1 MSTATARKTS
11 IGQLVILI
19 AIALFSVSCLLPFVM
34 VISGSLS
41 TEKDIMDHGYALLP
55 KTITFDSYRILLLGS
70 NRIFDAY
77 GISILVTAAGTVLSL
92 FVTSMGAYVM
102 ARRSFKYR
110 NIFSIYV
117 IITMLFNGGLVPWYI
132 ICVRYLDLKDT
143 LWALILPMLANAF
156 NMFLIRNFMLS
167 IPEDLH
173 ESAKMD
179 GAGEFRIFYQ
189 LILPLSL
196 PVLAT
201 VGLFVALS
209 YWNDW
214 FLGLM
219 FVDKQE
225 LQPLQLLLRTL
236 VSNVEFL
243 KSSSNAAA
251 MQRISAQIPS
261 ESIKMALTVVTIG
274 PIIFLYPFVQR
285 FFVKGL
291 MVGAVKG

>member
-1 MSTATARKTS
+1 MLSKRFSWSQAV
-11 IGQLVILI
+11 IGGVIL
-19 AIALFSVSCLLPFVM
+19 LFSLACLFPFLM

-41 TEKDIMDHGYALLP
+41 TEKDIVNYGYALIP
-55 KTITFDSYRILLLGS
+55 RHITLSSYKILILGS
-70 NRIFDAY
+70 NRIVDAY
-77 GISILVTAAGTVLSL
+77 GISITVTVIGTVLSIIL
-92 FVTSMGAYVM
+92 NGMGGYVM
-102 ARRSFKYR
+102 GRRSFKYR
-110 NIFSIYV
+110 NVLSIYV
-117 IITMLFNGGLVPWYI
+117 IITMLFSGGLVPWYI
-132 ICVRYLDLKDT
+132 ICVRYLHLKDT
-143 LWALILPMLANAF
+143 LWAMILPPLANAF
-156 NMFLIRNFMLS
+156 NMFLIRNFMQS
-167 IPEDLH
+167 IPEDLY

-179 GAGEFRIFYQ
+179 GASEYRIFFR
-189 LILPLSL
+189 LIAPLSV

-201 VGLFVALS
+201 VGLFVALG

-251 MQRISAQIPS
+251 MQRISAAIPS
-261 ESIKMALTVVTIG
+261 ESIKMALTVITIG
-274 PIIFLYPFVQR
+274 PIVFLYPFVQR
-285 FFVKGL
+285 YFVKGL

>member
-1 MSTATARKTS
+1 MLAKKIS
-11 IGQLVILI
+11 ISQLVIMI
-19 AIALFSVSCLLPFVM
+19 AISLFSLSCLFPFIM

-41 TEKDIMDHGYALLP
+41 TEKDIMDYGYTLWP
-55 KTITFDSYRILLLGS
+55 KTVTFDSYRILFLGS
-70 NRIFDAY
+70 TRIIDAY
-77 GISILVTAAGTVLSL
+77 GVSLFVTIVGTVLSL

-110 NIFSIYV
+110 NILSIYV
-117 IITMLFNGGLVPWYI
+117 IVTMLFNGGLVPWYI

-167 IPEDLH
+167 IPEDMN

-179 GAGEFRIFYQ
+179 GAGDFKIFYS
-189 LILPLSL
+189 LIMPLSM

-236 VSNVEFL
+236 ISNVEFL
-243 KSSSNAAA
+243 KSSSNASA

-261 ESIKMALTVVTIG
+261 ESIKMALTVITIG

>member
-1 MSTATARKTS
+1 MSVRKFS
-11 IGQLVILI
+11 LSQFLIALVIG
-19 AIALFSVSCLLPFVM
+19 LFSLACLFPFLM

-41 TEKDIMDHGYALLP
+41 TEKDIMQYGYSLWP

-70 NRIFDAY
+70 NRIFQAY
-77 GISILVTAAGTVLSL
+77 GVSTFVTIVGTVLSL
-92 FVTSMGAYVM
+92 FLTSMGAYVM

-110 NIFSIYV
+110 NILSIFV
-117 IITMLFNGGLVPWYI
+117 IITMLFSGGLVPWYI
-132 ICVRYLDLKDT
+132 IIVRYLHLKDT
-143 LWALILPMLANAF
+143 IWALILPSLANAF

-179 GAGEFRIFYQ
+179 GAGEFRIYAR
-189 LILPLSL
+189 LIMPLAL

-201 VGLFVALS
+201 VGLFVALG

-236 VSNVEFL
+236 ISNVEFL

-251 MQRISAQIPS
+251 MQRISTQIPS
-261 ESIKMALTVVTIG
+261 ESIKMALTVITIG
-274 PIIFLYPFVQR
+274 PIIFLYPFLQR
-285 FFVKGL
+285 YFVKGL

>member
-1 MSTATARKTS
+1 MPAKRFS
-11 IGQLVILI
+11 ISQTLIILVIS
-19 AIALFSVSCLLPFVM
+19 LFSLSCLFPFIM

-41 TEKDIMDHGYALLP
+41 TEKDIMDFGYTVWP
-55 KTITFDSYRILLLGS
+55 HHITLDSYKILLLGS
-70 NRIFDAY
+70 NRIIDAY
-77 GISILVTAAGTVLSL
+77 GISILVTVAGTILSV

-110 NIFSIYV
+110 NILSVYV

-132 ICVRYLDLKDT
+132 ICVHYLNLKDT

-156 NMFLIRNFMLS
+156 NMFLIRNFMNS
-167 IPEDLH
+167 IPEEIN

-179 GAGEFRIFYQ
+179 GAGEFKIFYR
-189 LILPLSL
+189 LIMPLSL

-243 KSSSNAAA
+243 KSSSNASA

-274 PIIFLYPFVQR
+274 PIVFLYPFLQR
-285 FFVKGL
+285 YFVKGL

>member
-1 MSTATARKTS
+1 MLAKKFSISQFIIITAIS
-11 IGQLVILI
+11 
-19 AIALFSVSCLLPFVM
+19 LFSLACLFPFIM

-41 TEKDIMDHGYALLP
+41 SEKDIMDYGYTLWP
-55 KTITFDSYRILLLGS
+55 KNITFDSYRILFLGS
-70 NRIFDAY
+70 TRIFDAY
-77 GISILVTAAGTVLSL
+77 GVSLFVTIAGTVLSL

-102 ARRSFKYR
+102 ARRTFKYR
-110 NIFSIYV
+110 NILSIYV

-167 IPEDLH
+167 IPEDMN

-179 GAGEFRIFYQ
+179 GAGEFKIFYR
-189 LILPLSL
+189 LIAPLSV

-236 VSNVEFL
+236 ISNVEFL
-243 KSSSNAAA
+243 KSSSNASA

-274 PIIFLYPFVQR
+274 PIIFLYPFVQK

>member
-1 MSTATARKTS
+1 MLAKKFSISQFVIITAIS
-11 IGQLVILI
+11 
-19 AIALFSVSCLLPFVM
+19 LFSFACLFPFIM

-41 TEKDIMDHGYALLP
+41 TEKDIMDYGYTLIP
-55 KTITFDSYRILLLGS
+55 RSVTFDSYRILFLGS

-77 GISILVTAAGTVLSL
+77 GVSLLVTVAGTFLSL

-102 ARRSFKYR
+102 ARRSFKFR
-110 NIFSIYV
+110 NILSVYV

-167 IPEDLH
+167 IPEDLN

-179 GAGEFRIFYQ
+179 GAGDFKIFYR
-189 LILPLSL
+189 LIAPLSL

-201 VGLFVALS
+201 VGLFVALN

-236 VSNVEFL
+236 ISNVEFL
-243 KSSSNAAA
+243 KSSSNASA
-251 MQRISAQIPS
+251 MQRISSQIPS

>member
-1 MSTATARKTS
+1 MVARNRFS
-11 IGQLVILI
+11 ISQTVLVIVVT
-19 AIALFSVSCLLPFVM
+19 LFSLACLFPFLM
-34 VISGSLS
+34 VIAGSLS
-41 TEKDIMDHGYALLP
+41 TENDIVNYGYTLIP
-55 KTITFDSYRILLLGS
+55 KHVTFDSYRILLLGS
-70 NRIFDAY
+70 NRIVDAY
-77 GISILVTAAGTVLSL
+77 GISILVTVVGTVLSII
-92 FVTSMGAYVM
+92 VNGMGGYVM

-110 NIFSIYV
+110 NVLSIYV
-117 IITMLFNGGLVPWYI
+117 IITMLFSGGLVPWYI

-143 LWALILPMLANAF
+143 LWAMILPPLANAF
-156 NMFLIRNFMLS
+156 NMFLIRNFMQG
-167 IPEDLH
+167 IPEDLY

-179 GAGEFRIFYQ
+179 GASEYRIFFR
-189 LILPLSL
+189 LIVPLSV

-201 VGLFVALS
+201 VGLFVALG

-219 FVDKQE
+219 FIDKQE

-251 MQRISAQIPS
+251 MRQISATIPS
-261 ESIKMALTVVTIG
+261 ESIKMALTVITIG
-274 PIIFLYPFVQR
+274 PIVFLYPFVQR
-285 FFVKGL
+285 YFVKGL

>member
-1 MSTATARKTS
+1 MVAKKYS
-11 IGQLVILI
+11 ISQIMIIFVIS
-19 AIALFSVSCLLPFVM
+19 LFSIACLFPFIM

-41 TEKDIMDHGYALLP
+41 TEKDIMDYGYTLWP
-55 KTITFDSYRILLLGS
+55 KTVTFDSYRILLLGS
-70 NRIFDAY
+70 TRIIDAY
-77 GISILVTAAGTVLSL
+77 GVSILVTIAGTVLSL
-92 FVTSMGAYVM
+92 LVTSMGAYVM

-110 NIFSIYV
+110 NILSIYV

-167 IPEDLH
+167 IPEDMN

-179 GAGEFRIFYQ
+179 GAGEFKIFYA
-189 LILPLSL
+189 LIMPLSL

-243 KSSSNAAA
+243 KSSSNASA

-261 ESIKMALTVVTIG
+261 ESIKMALTVITIG
-274 PIIFLYPFVQR
+274 PIVFLYPFVQR

>member
-1 MSTATARKTS
+1 MSARKFS
-11 IGQLVILI
+11 FSQFLIALVIG
-19 AIALFSVSCLLPFVM
+19 LFSLTCLFPFLM

-41 TEKDIMDHGYALLP
+41 TEKDIMQYGYSIWP

-70 NRIFDAY
+70 NRIFEAY
-77 GISILVTAAGTVLSL
+77 GVSTFVTVVGTILSL
-92 FVTSMGAYVM
+92 FLTSMGAYVM

-110 NIFSIYV
+110 NILSIFV
-117 IITMLFNGGLVPWYI
+117 IITMLFSGGLVPWYI
-132 ICVRYLDLKDT
+132 VIVRYLHLKDT
-143 LWALILPMLANAF
+143 IWALILPSLGNAF

-179 GAGEFRIFYQ
+179 GAGEFRIYSR
-189 LILPLSL
+189 LIMPLAL

-201 VGLFVALS
+201 VGLFVALG

-236 VSNVEFL
+236 ISNVDFL
-243 KSSSNAAA
+243 KNSGNAAA

-261 ESIKMALTVVTIG
+261 ESIKMALTVITIG
-274 PIIFLYPFVQR
+274 PIIFLYPFLQR
-285 FFVKGL
+285 YFVKGL

>member
-1 MSTATARKTS
+1 MVSKKITLSQTL
-11 IGQLVILI
+11 IVIFI
-19 AIALFSVSCLLPFVM
+19 TLFSLSCLFPFLM
-34 VISGSLS
+34 VVSGSLS
-41 TEKDIMDHGYALLP
+41 TEKDIFDYGYRLWP
-55 KTITFDSYRILLLGS
+55 KTFTLDSYKILLLGS
-70 NRIFDAY
+70 SRILDAY
-77 GISILVTAAGTVLSL
+77 GISTLVTVAGTALSL
-92 FVTSMGAYVM
+92 LVTSMGAYAM
-102 ARRSFKYR
+102 ARRTFKYR
-110 NIFSIYV
+110 NILSIYV

-132 ICVRYLDLKDT
+132 ICVRYLDLKDS

-167 IPEDLH
+167 IPEDMN

-179 GAGEFRIFYQ
+179 GAGDFKIFYR

-196 PVLAT
+196 PVMAT

-225 LQPLQLLLRTL
+225 FQPLQLLLRTL

-261 ESIKMALTVVTIG
+261 ESIKMALTVITIG
-274 PIIFLYPFVQR
+274 PIIFLYPFVQG

>member
-1 MSTATARKTS
+1 MPAKKFS
-11 IGQLVILI
+11 ISQSLIILVIS
-19 AIALFSVSCLLPFVM
+19 LFSLSCLFPFIM

-41 TEKDIMDHGYALLP
+41 TENDIINYGYTLWP
-55 KTITFDSYRILLLGS
+55 KHITFDSYRILFLGS
-70 NRIFDAY
+70 NRIIDAY
-77 GISILVTAAGTVLSL
+77 GISILVTTAGTILSV

-110 NIFSIYV
+110 NILSVYV

-132 ICVRYLDLKDT
+132 ICVHYLNLKDS

-156 NMFLIRNFMLS
+156 NMFLIRNFMHS
-167 IPEDLH
+167 IPEEIN

-179 GAGEFRIFYQ
+179 GAGEFKIFYR
-189 LILPLSL
+189 LVMPLSL

-243 KSSSNAAA
+243 KSSSNASA

-274 PIIFLYPFVQR
+274 PIVFLYPFVQR
-285 FFVKGL
+285 YFVKGL

>member
-1 MSTATARKTS
+1 MSARKFS
-11 IGQLVILI
+11 LSQFFIALVIG
-19 AIALFSVSCLLPFVM
+19 LFSLACLFPFLM

-41 TEKDIMDHGYALLP
+41 TEKDIMQYGYSLWP

-70 NRIFDAY
+70 NRIFEAY
-77 GISILVTAAGTVLSL
+77 GVSTFVTIVGTILSL
-92 FVTSMGAYVM
+92 FLTSMGAYVM

-110 NIFSIYV
+110 NILSIFV
-117 IITMLFNGGLVPWYI
+117 IITMLFSGGLVPWYI
-132 ICVRYLDLKDT
+132 VIVRYLHLKDT
-143 LWALILPMLANAF
+143 IWALILPSLGNAF

-179 GAGEFRIFYQ
+179 GAGEFRIYSR
-189 LILPLSL
+189 LIMPLAL

-201 VGLFVALS
+201 VGLFVALG

-236 VSNVEFL
+236 ISNVDFL
-243 KSSSNAAA
+243 KNSGNAAA

-261 ESIKMALTVVTIG
+261 ESIKMALTVITIG
-274 PIIFLYPFVQR
+274 PIIFLYPFLQR
-285 FFVKGL
+285 YFVKGL

>member
-1 MSTATARKTS
+1 MHAKKFS
-11 IGQLVILI
+11 ISQFIIIV
-19 AIALFSVSCLLPFVM
+19 AISLFSLSCLFPFIM

-41 TEKDIMDHGYALLP
+41 TEKDIMDYGYTLWP
-55 KTITFDSYRILLLGS
+55 KSITFDSYRILFLGS
-70 NRIFDAY
+70 NRIIDAY
-77 GISILVTAAGTVLSL
+77 GVSLFVTVAGTVLSL
-92 FVTSMGAYVM
+92 IVTSMGAYVM

-110 NIFSIYV
+110 NILSIYV

-167 IPEDLH
+167 IPEDMN

-179 GAGEFRIFYQ
+179 GAGDFKIFYR
-189 LILPLSL
+189 LIAPLSL

-236 VSNVEFL
+236 ISNVEFL
-243 KSSSNAAA
+243 KSSSNASA

-261 ESIKMALTVVTIG
+261 ESIKMALTVITIG

>member
-1 MSTATARKTS
+1 MSAKRFS
-11 IGQLVILI
+11 ISQSVIIVLVS
-19 AIALFSVSCLLPFVM
+19 LFSLACLFPFLM

-41 TEKDIMDHGYALLP
+41 TEKDIVDLGYRLIP
-55 KTITFDSYRILLLGS
+55 KHITFDSYRILLLGS
-70 NRIFDAY
+70 SRITDAY
-77 GISILVTAAGTVLSL
+77 GISVIVTVAGTVLSVL
-92 FVTSMGAYVM
+92 ATSMGAYVM

-110 NIFSIYV
+110 NILSIYV

-132 ICVRYLDLKDT
+132 ICVRYLHLKDT
-143 LWALILPMLANAF
+143 LWAMILPPLANAF

-167 IPEDLH
+167 IPEDIH

-179 GAGEFRIFYQ
+179 GAGEFRIYYR
-189 LILPLSL
+189 LILPLAK

-201 VGLFVALS
+201 VGLFVALG

-225 LQPLQLLLRTL
+225 LQPLQLLLRAL

-251 MQRISAQIPS
+251 MQQISAQMPS

-274 PIIFLYPFVQR
+274 PIVFLYPFVQR
-285 FFVKGL
+285 YFVQGL

>member
-1 MSTATARKTS
+1 MAARKFS
-11 IGQLVILI
+11 LSQFLIALVIG
-19 AIALFSVSCLLPFVM
+19 LFSLACLFPFLM
-34 VISGSLS
+34 VVAGSLS
-41 TEKDIMDHGYALLP
+41 TEKDIMQYGYSLWP
-55 KTITFDSYRILLLGS
+55 RNITFDSYRMLFLGS
-70 NRIFDAY
+70 NRIVQAY
-77 GISILVTAAGTVLSL
+77 GVSTFVTVVGTILSL
-92 FVTSMGAYVM
+92 FLTSMGAYAM

-110 NIFSIYV
+110 NILSIFV
-117 IITMLFNGGLVPWYI
+117 IITMLFSGGLVPWYI
-132 ICVRYLDLKDT
+132 IIVRYLHLKDT
-143 LWALILPMLANAF
+143 IWALIFPSLANAF

-179 GAGEFRIFYQ
+179 GAGEFRIYAR
-189 LILPLSL
+189 LIMPLAL

-201 VGLFVALS
+201 VGLFVALG

-236 VSNVEFL
+236 ISNVEFL
-243 KSSSNAAA
+243 KNSGNAAA

-261 ESIKMALTVVTIG
+261 ESIKMALTVITIG
-274 PIIFLYPFVQR
+274 PIIFLYPFLQR
-285 FFVKGL
+285 YFVKGL

>member
-1 MSTATARKTS
+1 MHLKKFS
-11 IGQLVILI
+11 ISQFIIII
-19 AIALFSVSCLLPFVM
+19 AISLFSLSCLFPFIM

-41 TEKDIMDHGYALLP
+41 TEKDIMDYGYTLWP
-55 KTITFDSYRILLLGS
+55 KSITFDSYRILFLGS
-70 NRIFDAY
+70 NRIIDAY
-77 GISILVTAAGTVLSL
+77 GVSLLVTVAGTILSL
-92 FVTSMGAYVM
+92 LVTSMGAYVM

-110 NIFSIYV
+110 NILSIYV

-167 IPEDLH
+167 IPEDMN

-179 GAGEFRIFYQ
+179 GAGDFKIFYR
-189 LILPLSL
+189 LIAPLSL

-236 VSNVEFL
+236 ISNVEFL
-243 KSSSNAAA
+243 KSSSNASA

>member
-1 MSTATARKTS
+1 MVAKKFS
-11 IGQLVILI
+11 ISQLMIIIVIS
-19 AIALFSVSCLLPFVM
+19 LFSLACLFPFIM

-41 TEKDIMDHGYALLP
+41 TEKDIMDYGYTLWP
-55 KTITFDSYRILLLGS
+55 KTFTFDSYRILLLGS
-70 NRIFDAY
+70 TRIIDAY
-77 GISILVTAAGTVLSL
+77 GVSILVTVAGTVLSL
-92 FVTSMGAYVM
+92 LVTSMGAYVM

-110 NIFSIYV
+110 NILSIYV

-156 NMFLIRNFMLS
+156 NMFLIRNFMMS
-167 IPEDLH
+167 IPEDMN

-179 GAGEFRIFYQ
+179 GAGEFKIFYA
-189 LILPLSL
+189 LIMPLSL

-243 KSSSNAAA
+243 KSSSNASA

-261 ESIKMALTVVTIG
+261 ESIKMALTVITIG

>member
-1 MSTATARKTS
+1 MLAKKIS
-11 IGQLVILI
+11 ISQSLIILVIS
-19 AIALFSVSCLLPFVM
+19 LFSLSCLFPFIM

-41 TEKDIMDHGYALLP
+41 TENDIINYGYTLWP
-55 KTITFDSYRILLLGS
+55 HNITFDSYRILFLGS
-70 NRIFDAY
+70 NRIIDAY
-77 GISILVTAAGTVLSL
+77 GISILVTAAGTIMSV

-110 NIFSIYV
+110 NILSVYV

-132 ICVRYLDLKDT
+132 ICVHYLNLKDS

-156 NMFLIRNFMLS
+156 NMFLIRNFMHS
-167 IPEDLH
+167 IPEEIN

-179 GAGEFRIFYQ
+179 GAGEFKIFYK
-189 LILPLSL
+189 LIMPLSL

-243 KSSSNAAA
+243 KSSSNASA

-274 PIIFLYPFVQR
+274 PIVFLYPFVQR
-285 FFVKGL
+285 YFVKGL

>member
-1 MSTATARKTS
+1 MPAKRFS
-11 IGQLVILI
+11 ISQSIIVLVIS
-19 AIALFSVSCLLPFVM
+19 LFSLSCLFPFIM

-41 TEKDIMDHGYALLP
+41 TENDIINYGYTIWP
-55 KTITFDSYRILLLGS
+55 KHVTFDSYRILLLGS
-70 NRIFDAY
+70 NRIIDAY
-77 GISILVTAAGTVLSL
+77 GISILVTVAGTILSV

-110 NIFSIYV
+110 NILSVYV

-132 ICVRYLDLKDT
+132 ICVHYLNLKDS

-156 NMFLIRNFMLS
+156 NMFLIRNFMNS
-167 IPEDLH
+167 IPEEIN

-179 GAGEFRIFYQ
+179 GAGEFKIFYR
-189 LILPLSL
+189 LIMPLSL

-243 KSSSNAAA
+243 KSSSNASA

-274 PIIFLYPFVQR
+274 PIVFLYPFLQR
-285 FFVKGL
+285 YFVKGL

>member
-1 MSTATARKTS
+1 MPVRK
-11 IGQLVILI
+11 
-19 AIALFSVSCLLPFVM
+19 FSVSQFLITLVIGLFSLACLFPFIM

-41 TEKDIMDHGYALLP
+41 TEKDIMEFGYSLWP

-70 NRIFDAY
+70 NRIAQAY
-77 GISILVTAAGTVLSL
+77 GVSTFVTVVGTALSL
-92 FVTSMGAYVM
+92 FLTSMGAYVM

-110 NIFSIYV
+110 NILSIFV
-117 IITMLFNGGLVPWYI
+117 IVTMLFNGGLVPWYI
-132 ICVRYLDLKDT
+132 ICVRYLELKDT
-143 LWALILPMLANAF
+143 VWALILPSLANAF

-179 GAGEFRIFYQ
+179 GAGEFRIYSQ
-189 LILPLSL
+189 LIMPLAL
-196 PVLAT
+196 PVMAT
-201 VGLFVALS
+201 VGLFVALG

-225 LQPLQLLLRTL
+225 HQPLQLLLRTL
-236 VSNVEFL
+236 ISNVDFL
-243 KSSSNAAA
+243 KSSGNAAA
-251 MQRISAQIPS
+251 MQRISPQIPS
-261 ESIKMALTVVTIG
+261 ESIKMALTVITIG

>member
-1 MSTATARKTS
+1 MPAKRFS
-11 IGQLVILI
+11 ISQSLIILVIS
-19 AIALFSVSCLLPFVM
+19 LFSLSCLFPFIM

-41 TEKDIMDHGYALLP
+41 TENDIINYGYTIWP
-55 KTITFDSYRILLLGS
+55 KHITFDSYRILFLGS
-70 NRIFDAY
+70 NRIIDAY
-77 GISILVTAAGTVLSL
+77 GISILVTVAGTILSV

-110 NIFSIYV
+110 NILSVYV

-132 ICVRYLDLKDT
+132 ICVHYLNLKDS

-156 NMFLIRNFMLS
+156 NMFLIRNFMNS
-167 IPEDLH
+167 IPEEIN

-179 GAGEFRIFYQ
+179 GAGEFKIFYR
-189 LILPLSL
+189 LIMPLSL

-243 KSSSNAAA
+243 KSSSNASA

-274 PIIFLYPFVQR
+274 PIVFLYPFLQR
-285 FFVKGL
+285 YFVKGL

>member
-1 MSTATARKTS
+1 MSARKFS
-11 IGQLVILI
+11 LSQFIIALVIG
-19 AIALFSVSCLLPFVM
+19 LFSLACLFPFLM

-41 TEKDIMDHGYALLP
+41 TEKDIMQYGYSIWP

-70 NRIFDAY
+70 NRIFEAY
-77 GISILVTAAGTVLSL
+77 GVSTFVTIVGTVLSL
-92 FVTSMGAYVM
+92 FLTSMGAYVM

-110 NIFSIYV
+110 NILSIFV
-117 IITMLFNGGLVPWYI
+117 IITMLFSGGLVPWYI
-132 ICVRYLDLKDT
+132 VIVRYLHLKDT
-143 LWALILPMLANAF
+143 IWALILPSLGNAF

-179 GAGEFRIFYQ
+179 GAGEFRIYSR
-189 LILPLSL
+189 LIMPLAL

-201 VGLFVALS
+201 VGLFVALG

-236 VSNVEFL
+236 ISNVDFL
-243 KSSSNAAA
+243 KNSGNAAA

-261 ESIKMALTVVTIG
+261 ESIKMALTVITIG
-274 PIIFLYPFVQR
+274 PIIFLYPFLQR
-285 FFVKGL
+285 YFVKGL

>member
-1 MSTATARKTS
+1 MPAKRFS
-11 IGQLVILI
+11 ISQSIIVLVIS
-19 AIALFSVSCLLPFVM
+19 LFSLSCLFPFIM

-41 TEKDIMDHGYALLP
+41 TENDIINYGYTIWP
-55 KTITFDSYRILLLGS
+55 KHITFDSYRILLLGS
-70 NRIFDAY
+70 NRIIDAY
-77 GISILVTAAGTVLSL
+77 GISILVTVAGTILSV

-110 NIFSIYV
+110 NILSVYV

-132 ICVRYLDLKDT
+132 ICVHYLNLKDS

-156 NMFLIRNFMLS
+156 NMFLIRNFMNS
-167 IPEDLH
+167 IPEEIN

-179 GAGEFRIFYQ
+179 GAGEFKIFYR
-189 LILPLSL
+189 LIMPLSL

-243 KSSSNAAA
+243 KSSSNASA

-274 PIIFLYPFVQR
+274 PIVFLYPFLQR
-285 FFVKGL
+285 YFVKGL